1 MTAVRVNIPTPLRS
15 YTGGAP
21 EVEASGASL
30 AAVLDSLDARFP
42 GIRFRV
48 IDEQDKVRPHI
59 KFFVGADLA
68 ESLDEPIGDADVHII
83 CALSGG

>member
-1 MTAVRVNIPTPLRS
+1 MRVNIPTPLRS

-30 AAVLDSLDARFP
+30 AAVLDSLDAQFP

-48 IDEQDKVRPHI
+48 VDEQDQVRPHI
-59 KFFVGADLA
+59 KFFVGVDLA
-68 ESLDEPIGDADVHII
+68 ESLDEPVGNQEVHII

>member
-1 MTAVRVNIPTPLRS
+1 MVVMIPTPLRS

-21 EVEASGASL
+21 AVEGSGPSL
-30 AAVLDSLDARFP
+30 AAVLESLDRQFP

-48 IDEQDKVRPHI
+48 VDEQDRIRPHI
-59 KFFVGADLA
+59 KFFVGRELA
-68 ESLDEPIGDADVHII
+68 ESLDAPVGDGGEVHII

>member
-1 MTAVRVNIPTPLRS
+1 MRVNIPTPLRS
-15 YTGGAP
+15 YTGGAS

-30 AAVLDSLDARFP
+30 AAVLESLDGRYP

-48 IDEQDKVRPHI
+48 VDEQDRVRSHI
-59 KFFVGADLA
+59 KFFVGQELVQ
-68 ESLDEPIGDADVHII
+68 SLDAPVGDADVHII